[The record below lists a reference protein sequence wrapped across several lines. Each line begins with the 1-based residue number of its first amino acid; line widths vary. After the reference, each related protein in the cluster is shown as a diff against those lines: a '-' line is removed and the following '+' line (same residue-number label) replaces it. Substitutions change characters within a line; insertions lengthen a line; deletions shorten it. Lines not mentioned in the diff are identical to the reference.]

1 MRLAHERRRDD
12 QQWIFDWKVKDS
24 GRVQNFAYDH
34 RDLPAAVKSYHMI
47 PKHMGRQG
55 HHQEEI
61 ARGAE
66 KKGHQQTAVE
76 SYWRAIN
83 SYHAAQ
89 HAIYH
94 DDDPEKLRL
103 YQRIRECY
111 DRIVALSEYPIEIIE
126 VPWEGEQIQ
135 CTLHLQPSREKVPTV
150 LFIPGMDMT
159 KEARFPDPQK
169 NPAIA
174 RGMNMLIMDGPGQGM
189 SNVRKIRVGHDNYER
204 AASTVIDYLLTRPE
218 VDPDRLGICG
228 VSMGSFWGI
237 RTAALDDRIRALATS
252 ASCFGDKTAIFNQ
265 ASPRFKRVFMYMAGV
280 HDEET
285 FDAEIAAHMTTSG
298 FGAKISC
305 PTLLIQGEFDPLCPL
320 EDTQQLF
327 EELAGPKE
335 LWILEDDFHGI
346 WGLPGLGGMDTFP
359 FMMDWI
365 KDTMNHGLP
374 ADHRQVRSILP
385 STGPGPYSA

>member
-1 MRLAHERRRDD
+1 MH
-12 QQWIFDWKVKDS
+12 
-24 GRVQNFAYDH
+24 
-34 RDLPAAVKSYHMI
+34 
-47 PKHMGRQG
+47 
-55 HHQEEI
+55 
-61 ARGAE
+61 
-66 KKGHQQTAVE
+66 
-76 SYWRAIN
+76 
-83 SYHAAQ
+83 
-89 HAIYH
+89 
-94 DDDPEKLRL
+94 
-103 YQRIRECY
+103 
-111 DRIVALSEYPIEIIE
+111 VASTT
-126 VPWEGEQIQ
+126 V
-135 CTLHLQPSREKVPTV
+135 SREGPTV

-189 SNVRKIRVGHDNYER
+189 SNVRKIRVGRDNYER
-204 AASTVIDYLLTRPE
+204 AASAVIDYILTRPE

-228 VSMGSFWGI
+228 VSMGSFWGV

-335 LWILEDDFHGI
+335 LWILK
-346 WGLPGLGGMDTFP
+346 T
-359 FMMDWI
+359 
-365 KDTMNHGLP
+365 T
-374 ADHRQVRSILP
+374 
-385 STGPGPYSA
+385 STGSGDSPASGVWTPSHS